1 MRGSRGIVKR
11 RRIGSRL
18 RSEMGSDGSTF
29 FFAPERGRPEQGS
42 AYILFLQRVDL
53 AEHNGKDGA
62 KNEGDSEG
70 HRDGR
75 DVELRGEGRGEAAFV
90 ERFF

>member
-1 MRGSRGIVKR
+1 MIGSREIVKR

-29 FFAPERGRPEQGS
+29 FFAPERGRSEQGI
-42 AYILFLQRVDL
+42 AYILYLQRVNL
-53 AEHNGKDGA
+53 VEHDGKDGA

-75 DVELRGEGRGEAAFV
+75 DVELRREGRGEAAFV
-90 ERFF
+90 EGFF